1 MANGNGVKVVTIG
14 GGSSYTPELVEGLIL
29 RHDRLPVSE
38 LVLVDVP
45 EGEEKLETEGALAR
59 RMVEHAGV
67 PMRVATTLDRRRA
80 LEGADFVT
88 IQIRVGRLPARILDE
103 RIPLSHGI
111 MGQETNG
118 AGGMFKA
125 FRTIPVILGFV
136 RDIQELCPDAWM
148 ADAWMVNFSN
158 PSGMIEEAVLTQTD
172 FQRAIGLCNV
182 PVNMRA
188 GIAAIMG
195 VGEDRLELRLQ
206 GVNHFVFAT
215 DVLVDGRSVMDEA
228 VERYATI
235 ADDETLAMNN
245 FAAKPYSPE
254 FIRGIR
260 AIPCPYHD
268 YYFHTAEQLAEEL
281 DEFRTGNV
289 RGEVV
294 GRLEETLF
302 ATYRDVR
309 LDVKPPELAQRGGAR
324 YSDAACDLLASIH
337 SGAGDIQYVDVRN
350 RGCIA
355 DLPYDS
361 AVEVACRIT
370 ADGAEP
376 LATGRLN
383 PRIAGPVHMIKGF
396 ERLVVEAAVTG
407 DRDLAVAA
415 LAQNPLCPTESTA
428 VAVVDEL
435 LRAHGEYLP
444 QFSR

>member
-45 EGEEKLETEGALAR
+45 EGEEKLETVGALAR

-88 IQIRVGRLPARILDE
+88 TQIRVGRLPARILDE

-136 RDIQELCPDAWM
+136 RDIQELCP
-148 ADAWMVNFSN
+148 DAWMVNFSN

-289 RGEVV
+289 RGDLVRKIRRLQKGSFGCSVSLIWGDPVDHLVRYADSRRLSTHVAVHANGDIVVSPYLNMVV
-294 GRLEETLF
+294 GNVKRHSLAEYWASGLNSVWSLPFIRSQCSRILCT
-302 ATYRDVR
+302 RDMDEVSKI
-309 LDVKPPELAQRGGAR
+309 DG
-324 YSDAACDLLASIH
+324 DLNQGH
-337 SGAGDIQYVDVRN
+337 G
-350 RGCIA
+350 
-355 DLPYDS
+355 
-361 AVEVACRIT
+361 T
-370 ADGAEP
+370 
-376 LATGRLN
+376 
-383 PRIAGPVHMIKGF
+383 
-396 ERLVVEAAVTG
+396 
-407 DRDLAVAA
+407 
-415 LAQNPLCPTESTA
+415 
-428 VAVVDEL
+428 VVDL
-435 LRAHGEYLP
+435 IDKK
-444 QFSR
+444 

>member
-45 EGEEKLETEGALAR
+45 EGEEKLETVGALAR

-88 IQIRVGRLPARILDE
+88 TQIRVGRLPARILDE

-136 RDIQELCPDAWM
+136 RDIQELCP
-148 ADAWMVNFSN
+148 DAWMVNFSN

-260 AIPCPYHD
+260 AIPCPSHD

-289 RGEVV
+289 RGDLVRKIRRLQKGSFGCSVSLIWGDPVDHLVRYADSKRLSTHVAVHANGDIVVSPYLNMVV
-294 GRLEETLF
+294 GNVKRHSLAEYWASGLNSVWSLPFIRSQCSRILCT
-302 ATYRDVR
+302 RDMDEVSKI
-309 LDVKPPELAQRGGAR
+309 DG
-324 YSDAACDLLASIH
+324 DLNQGH
-337 SGAGDIQYVDVRN
+337 G
-350 RGCIA
+350 
-355 DLPYDS
+355 
-361 AVEVACRIT
+361 T
-370 ADGAEP
+370 
-376 LATGRLN
+376 
-383 PRIAGPVHMIKGF
+383 
-396 ERLVVEAAVTG
+396 
-407 DRDLAVAA
+407 
-415 LAQNPLCPTESTA
+415 
-428 VAVVDEL
+428 VVDL
-435 LRAHGEYLP
+435 IDKK
-444 QFSR
+444 

>member
-45 EGEEKLETEGALAR
+45 EGEEKLETVGALAR

-80 LEGADFVT
+80 LEEADFVT
-88 IQIRVGRLPARILDE
+88 TQIRVGRLPARILDE

-136 RDIQELCPDAWM
+136 RDIQELCP
-148 ADAWMVNFSN
+148 DAWMVNFSN

-289 RGEVV
+289 RGDLVRKIRRLQKGSFGCSVSLIWGDPVDHLVRYADSKRLSTHVAVHANGDIVVSPYLNMVV
-294 GRLEETLF
+294 GNVKRHSLAEYWASGLNSVWSLPFIRSQCSRILCT
-302 ATYRDVR
+302 RDMDEVSKI
-309 LDVKPPELAQRGGAR
+309 DG
-324 YSDAACDLLASIH
+324 DLNQGH
-337 SGAGDIQYVDVRN
+337 G
-350 RGCIA
+350 
-355 DLPYDS
+355 
-361 AVEVACRIT
+361 T
-370 ADGAEP
+370 
-376 LATGRLN
+376 
-383 PRIAGPVHMIKGF
+383 
-396 ERLVVEAAVTG
+396 
-407 DRDLAVAA
+407 
-415 LAQNPLCPTESTA
+415 
-428 VAVVDEL
+428 VVDL
-435 LRAHGEYLP
+435 IDKK
-444 QFSR
+444 

>member
-88 IQIRVGRLPARILDE
+88 TQIRVGRLPARILDE

-289 RGEVV
+289 RGDLVRKIRRLQKGSFGCSVSLIWGDPVDHLVRYADSKRLSTHVAVHANGDIVVSPYLNMVV
-294 GRLEETLF
+294 GNVKRHSLAEYWASGLNSVWSLPFIRSQCSRILCT
-302 ATYRDVR
+302 RDMDEVSKI
-309 LDVKPPELAQRGGAR
+309 DG
-324 YSDAACDLLASIH
+324 DLNQGH
-337 SGAGDIQYVDVRN
+337 G
-350 RGCIA
+350 
-355 DLPYDS
+355 
-361 AVEVACRIT
+361 T
-370 ADGAEP
+370 
-376 LATGRLN
+376 
-383 PRIAGPVHMIKGF
+383 
-396 ERLVVEAAVTG
+396 
-407 DRDLAVAA
+407 
-415 LAQNPLCPTESTA
+415 
-428 VAVVDEL
+428 VVDL
-435 LRAHGEYLP
+435 IDKK
-444 QFSR
+444 

>member
-1 MANGNGVKVVTIG
+1 
-14 GGSSYTPELVEGLIL
+14 
-29 RHDRLPVSE
+29 
-38 LVLVDVP
+38 
-45 EGEEKLETEGALAR
+45 
-59 RMVEHAGV
+59 
-67 PMRVATTLDRRRA
+67 
-80 LEGADFVT
+80 
-88 IQIRVGRLPARILDE
+88 
-103 RIPLSHGI
+103 

-136 RDIQELCPDAWM
+136 RDIQELCP
-148 ADAWMVNFSN
+148 DAWMVNFSN

-289 RGEVV
+289 RGDLVRKIRRLQKGSFGCSVSLIWGDPVDHLVRYADSKRLSTHVAVHANGDIVVSPYLNMVV
-294 GRLEETLF
+294 GNVKRHSLAEYWASGLNSVWSLPFIRSQCSRILCT
-302 ATYRDVR
+302 RDMDEVSKI
-309 LDVKPPELAQRGGAR
+309 DG
-324 YSDAACDLLASIH
+324 DLNQGH
-337 SGAGDIQYVDVRN
+337 G
-350 RGCIA
+350 
-355 DLPYDS
+355 
-361 AVEVACRIT
+361 T
-370 ADGAEP
+370 
-376 LATGRLN
+376 
-383 PRIAGPVHMIKGF
+383 
-396 ERLVVEAAVTG
+396 
-407 DRDLAVAA
+407 
-415 LAQNPLCPTESTA
+415 
-428 VAVVDEL
+428 VVDL
-435 LRAHGEYLP
+435 IDKK
-444 QFSR
+444 

>member
-45 EGEEKLETEGALAR
+45 EGEEKLETVGALAR

-88 IQIRVGRLPARILDE
+88 TQIRVGRLPARILDE

-136 RDIQELCPDAWM
+136 RDIQELCP
-148 ADAWMVNFSN
+148 DAWMVNFSN

-289 RGEVV
+289 RGDLVRKIRRLQKGSFGCSVSLIWGDPVDHLVRYADSKRLSTHVAVHANGDIVVSPYLNMVV
-294 GRLEETLF
+294 GNVKRHSLAEYWASGLNSVWSLPFIRSQCSRILCT
-302 ATYRDVR
+302 RDMDEVSKI
-309 LDVKPPELAQRGGAR
+309 DG
-324 YSDAACDLLASIH
+324 DLNQGH
-337 SGAGDIQYVDVRN
+337 G
-350 RGCIA
+350 
-355 DLPYDS
+355 
-361 AVEVACRIT
+361 T
-370 ADGAEP
+370 
-376 LATGRLN
+376 
-383 PRIAGPVHMIKGF
+383 
-396 ERLVVEAAVTG
+396 
-407 DRDLAVAA
+407 
-415 LAQNPLCPTESTA
+415 
-428 VAVVDEL
+428 VVDL
-435 LRAHGEYLP
+435 IDKK
-444 QFSR
+444 

>member
-45 EGEEKLETEGALAR
+45 EGEEKLETVGALAR
-59 RMVEHAGV
+59 RMVEHADV

-88 IQIRVGRLPARILDE
+88 TQIRVGRLPARILDE

-136 RDIQELCPDAWM
+136 RDIQELCP
-148 ADAWMVNFSN
+148 DAWMVNFSN

-289 RGEVV
+289 RGDLVRKIRRLQKGSFGCSVSLIWGDPVDHLVRYADSKRLSTHVAVHANGDIVVSPYLNMVV
-294 GRLEETLF
+294 GNVKRHSLAEYWASGLNSVWSLPFIRSQCSRILCT
-302 ATYRDVR
+302 RDMDEVSKI
-309 LDVKPPELAQRGGAR
+309 DG
-324 YSDAACDLLASIH
+324 DLNQGH
-337 SGAGDIQYVDVRN
+337 G
-350 RGCIA
+350 
-355 DLPYDS
+355 
-361 AVEVACRIT
+361 T
-370 ADGAEP
+370 
-376 LATGRLN
+376 
-383 PRIAGPVHMIKGF
+383 
-396 ERLVVEAAVTG
+396 
-407 DRDLAVAA
+407 
-415 LAQNPLCPTESTA
+415 
-428 VAVVDEL
+428 VVDL
-435 LRAHGEYLP
+435 IDKK
-444 QFSR
+444 

>member
-88 IQIRVGRLPARILDE
+88 TQIRVGRLPARILDE

-136 RDIQELCPDAWM
+136 RDIQELCP
-148 ADAWMVNFSN
+148 DAWMVNFSN

-289 RGEVV
+289 RGDLVRKIRRLQKGSFGCSVSLIWGDPVDHLVRYADSKRLSTHVAVHANGDIVVSPYLNMVV
-294 GRLEETLF
+294 GNVKRHSLAEYWASGLNSVWSLPFIRSQCSRILCT
-302 ATYRDVR
+302 RDMDEVSKI
-309 LDVKPPELAQRGGAR
+309 DG
-324 YSDAACDLLASIH
+324 DLNQGH
-337 SGAGDIQYVDVRN
+337 G
-350 RGCIA
+350 
-355 DLPYDS
+355 
-361 AVEVACRIT
+361 T
-370 ADGAEP
+370 
-376 LATGRLN
+376 
-383 PRIAGPVHMIKGF
+383 
-396 ERLVVEAAVTG
+396 
-407 DRDLAVAA
+407 
-415 LAQNPLCPTESTA
+415 
-428 VAVVDEL
+428 VVDL
-435 LRAHGEYLP
+435 IDKK
-444 QFSR
+444 

>member
-1 MANGNGVKVVTIG
+1 MAATDNGVKVVTIG

-45 EGEEKLETEGALAR
+45 EGEGKLETVGALAR
-59 RMVEHAGV
+59 RMVERAGV
-67 PMRVATTLDRRRA
+67 PMRVTTTLDRRRA

-88 IQIRVGRLPARILDE
+88 TQIRVGRLPARILDE

-148 ADAWMVNFSN
+148 VNFSN
-158 PSGMIEEAVLTQTD
+158 PSGMIEEAILTQTD

-182 PVNMRA
+182 PVNMHA

-195 VGEDRLELRLQ
+195 VDEDRLELRLQ

-281 DEFRTGNV
+281 DEFRTGDV

-302 ATYRDVR
+302 ETYRDVR

-324 YSDAACDLLASIH
+324 YSDAACDLLVSIH
-337 SGAGDIQYVDVRN
+337 GDVGDIQYVDVRN
-350 RGCIA
+350 RGCIT

-370 ADGAEP
+370 ANGAEP
-376 LATGRLN
+376 LATGCLN

-428 VAVVDEL
+428 VAVIDEL
-435 LRAHGEYLP
+435 LRAHAEYLP

>member
-45 EGEEKLETEGALAR
+45 EGEEKLETVGALAR

-88 IQIRVGRLPARILDE
+88 TQIRVGRLPARNLDE

-136 RDIQELCPDAWM
+136 RDIQELCP
-148 ADAWMVNFSN
+148 DAWMVNFSN

-289 RGEVV
+289 RGDLVRKIRRLQKGSFGCSVSLIWGDPVDHLVRYADSKRLSTHVAVHANGDIVVSPYLNMVV
-294 GRLEETLF
+294 GNVKRHSLAEYWASGLNSVWSLPFIRSQCSRILCT
-302 ATYRDVR
+302 RDMDEVSKI
-309 LDVKPPELAQRGGAR
+309 DG
-324 YSDAACDLLASIH
+324 DLNQGH
-337 SGAGDIQYVDVRN
+337 G
-350 RGCIA
+350 
-355 DLPYDS
+355 
-361 AVEVACRIT
+361 T
-370 ADGAEP
+370 
-376 LATGRLN
+376 
-383 PRIAGPVHMIKGF
+383 
-396 ERLVVEAAVTG
+396 
-407 DRDLAVAA
+407 
-415 LAQNPLCPTESTA
+415 
-428 VAVVDEL
+428 VVDL
-435 LRAHGEYLP
+435 IDKK
-444 QFSR
+444 